1 MRAGPG
7 GNVGRLGAFRSPAV
21 IAALAGIGLVV
32 SYVVAV
38 QRPVPDWELDLTAWF
53 NGWPDVVADVLYPVM
68 QLGTLGGPLV
78 VAAIVLLMWRDWP
91 LALTTVVTG
100 LVTWFGAKGV
110 KELVG
115 RDRPLGYLPDVVVRE
130 GDGTG
135 LGYIS
140 GHSAVAA
147 SAAVMAMS
155 AMPRRWR
162 WVPAL
167 LAGLV
172 GLARVIDGVHLPADV
187 VGGWCFGTLV
197 ALAGLAVLDAVEDRR
212 SGPQP
217 SPPTP

>member
-1 MRAGPG
+1 
-7 GNVGRLGAFRSPAV
+7 V
-21 IAALAGIGLVV
+21 IAAVAGIGLVA
-32 SYVVAV
+32 SYAVAV
-38 QRPVPDWELDLTAWF
+38 QRPVPGRELDLTTWI
-53 NGWPDVVADVLYPVM
+53 NDWPDVVADVLYPVM
-68 QLGTLGGPLV
+68 QFGTLSGPVV
-78 VAAIVLLMWRDWP
+78 VAAIVLLVRRDRP
-91 LALTTVVTG
+91 LALTTVLTG
-100 LVTWFGAKGV
+100 LVTWIGAKGV

-172 GLARVIDGVHLPADV
+172 GLARVIHGVHLPADV
-187 VGGWCFGTLV
+187 VGGWCFGTLL
-197 ALAGLAVLDAVEDRR
+197 ALAGLAVLDAVENRR
-212 SGPQP
+212 SRPQP